1 MTKYR
6 LMVGGFAAAVLLT
19 ACGDD
24 TPVDL
29 GPAPPPL
36 NGTAFID
43 PDILTIQDS
52 TAFDSIVALGTG
64 SRDMYD
70 VRISAVGTYDVWLF
84 QADFDD
90 ALSVEIRVN
99 AEFDSLAA
107 ADLAD
112 LYARRLGVLPNV
124 LRTGMM
130 TISIHDGQETLLG
143 LDTDMVVHAQQGEA
157 YRLQGFLEEVMAHEA
172 VHISLD
178 EAHANSP
185 GWIAAQ
191 ESDQTSI
198 SGFARDFPRDE
209 DLAETFG
216 AWLAVRWAGDSVT
229 AFLRALI
236 VQAVP
241 ARLDYLDA
249 QNFPMYPVSD

>member
-6 LMVGGFAAAVLLT
+6 LMVGCFAVAVFLT

-24 TPVDL
+24 TPVDV
-29 GPAPPPL
+29 GPTPPPL

-52 TAFDSIVALGTG
+52 TAFESLVALGAG

-70 VRISAVGTYDVWLF
+70 VRVSAVGTYNVWLF

-107 ADLAD
+107 VDFAD

-124 LRTGMM
+124 LRAGMVA
-130 TISIHDGQETLLG
+130 ISVHDGRENFLG
-143 LDTDMVVHAQQGEA
+143 LATEMVVHAEQGET

-191 ESDQTSI
+191 ESDPTSI
-198 SGFARDFPRDE
+198 SGFARDFPRNE

-241 ARLDYLDA
+241 ARLEYLDA
-249 QNFPMYPVSD
+249 QNFVMYPVSE

>member
-1 MTKYR
+1 
-6 LMVGGFAAAVLLT
+6 
-19 ACGDD
+19 
-24 TPVDL
+24 
-29 GPAPPPL
+29 
-36 NGTAFID
+36 
-43 PDILTIQDS
+43 
-52 TAFDSIVALGTG
+52 
-64 SRDMYD
+64 MYD
-70 VRISAVGTYDVWLF
+70 VRVSAVGTYDVWLF

-107 ADLAD
+107 VDFAD

-124 LRTGMM
+124 LRAGMVA
-130 TISIHDGQETLLG
+130 ISVHDGRENFLG
-143 LDTDMVVHAQQGEA
+143 LATEMVVHAEQGET

-191 ESDQTSI
+191 ESDPTSI
-198 SGFARDFPRDE
+198 SGFARDFPRNE

-249 QNFPMYPVSD
+249 QNFVMYPVSE

>member
-6 LMVGGFAAAVLLT
+6 LMVGCFAAAAFLT

-24 TPVDL
+24 TPVDI
-29 GPAPPPL
+29 GPVPPPL

-52 TAFDSIVALGTG
+52 TAFESMIALGAG

-107 ADLAD
+107 VDLAD

-124 LRTGMM
+124 LRAGMVS
-130 TISIHDGQETLLG
+130 ISVHDGLEKFLG
-143 LDTDMVVHAQQGEA
+143 LETEMVVHTEQGEA

-191 ESDQTSI
+191 ESDPTSI

-216 AWLAVRWAGDSVT
+216 AWLAVRWAGDNVT

-249 QNFPMYPVSD
+249 QNFVMYPVSE

>member
-6 LMVGGFAAAVLLT
+6 LMAACLGMASILA

-24 TPVDL
+24 NPVDTR
-29 GPAPPPL
+29 PVPPPL

-43 PDILTIQDS
+43 PDVLTIQDS
-52 TAFDSIVALGTG
+52 TAFDSVFALGPG

-70 VRISAVGTYDVWLF
+70 VRIGAVGTYDVWLF
-84 QADFDD
+84 QVDFDD

-99 AEFDSLAA
+99 AEFDSVAA

-112 LYARRLGVLPNV
+112 VYGRRFGVLPNV
-124 LRTGMM
+124 LREGVQTM
-130 TISIHDGQETLLG
+130 SVHDGMETFLG
-143 LDTDMVVHAQQGEA
+143 LDTDMVVHAEQGEG

-178 EAHANSP
+178 ADHANSA
-185 GWIAAQ
+185 GWMAAQ
-191 ESDQTSI
+191 ESDPTLI
-198 SGFARDFPRDE
+198 STFAQQFPGDE

-216 AWLAVRWAGDSVT
+216 AWLAVRWAGDGIT
-229 AFLRALI
+229 EFLRALI

-249 QNFPMYPVSD
+249 QNFFMYPVEE